1 MNGIH
6 DMGGMHGFG
15 PVRVEENE
23 LLFDAAWEGHV
34 RGMFALI
41 LGAGLTN
48 IDAFRHAIERM
59 DPTSYLTVGYYGR
72 WLVALETLLVEAGVL
87 RPGELDDRLRASSA
101 KRGGGSPVVLES
113 VRKPAPDR
121 GPFDVFRP
129 VEARPRFAVGQR
141 VAARNLHPPGHTR
154 LPRYVRGKQ
163 GVITRVHPACVFPDT
178 HAHGRGEQPQ
188 YVYSVRFV
196 AQDLWGVDGEPAAS
210 VNLDLFESYLESA

>member
-15 PVRVEENE
+15 PVRVEKSEP
-23 LLFDAAWEGHV
+23 LFHAAWEGRV
-34 RGMFALI
+34 VGMFAGV

-59 DPTSYLTVGYYGR
+59 DPASYLTVGYYGR
-72 WLVALETLLVEAGVL
+72 WLVALETLLVESGVL
-87 RPGELDDRLRASSA
+87 RPGELDARLRASRA
-101 KRGGGSPVVLES
+101 ERGGGSSAVLES
-113 VRKPAPDR
+113 VRKPTPDR
-121 GPFDVFRP
+121 GPFDVFRE

-163 GVITRVHPACVFPDT
+163 GVITRVHPSRLRRSTRSSVAT
-178 HAHGRGEQPQ
+178 SRTWGR
-188 YVYSVRFV
+188 
-196 AQDLWGVDGEPAAS
+196 
-210 VNLDLFESYLESA
+210 